1 MKIPTGFRLITK
13 VVCRSAA
20 CMTCVDGP
28 NLARALESYPAVV
41 KIVPTVAET
50 VTPLSVY
57 INLLL

>member
-1 MKIPTGFRLITK
+1 MYDLRGY
-13 VVCRSAA
+13 
-20 CMTCVDGP
+20 GP
-28 NLARALESYPAVV
+28 NLAGPLSLTIAVV